1 MKGQGAGNAEVRVWG
16 KIPRYQDGSL
26 LTLISQ
32 INVLYG
38 HWRRQVQRAQITFQ
52 KSTLTLLLQ
61 PLTPAHLIFRK
72 IIGGTVQEMSAG
84 DELEGYQH
92 VRAIQERNIVSNENP
107 AVIQT
112 SNNRILTDKLGSARV
127 PYP

>member
-32 INVLYG
+32 ISVLYG

>member
-38 HWRRQVQRAQITFQ
+38 NWRRQVQRAQITFQ